1 MQVKKNSSP
10 DERALALSL
19 MVEDF
24 DEKNKFELMLL
35 DFDGNILATS
45 SGFIQKKNDYPED
58 YARAQKS
65 ADGMGEY
72 IYTSSSNERVL
83 AVSYLVPGLAG
94 DISAIRFVTSLTRL
108 NSQIVVTILVSMAFV
123 IVVLVFCIFSG
134 LYFVRSIVNPI
145 KEVEKTAARIAQGD
159 FSARLMNKYDDEV
172 GRLCKTING
181 MAVELGK
188 TEQLKNEF
196 ISSVSHELRTP
207 LTSIKGWIETLA
219 RVDDPT
225 NVNYKRG
232 MEIVMCETDRLY
244 KMVEELLDFSRLQ
257 HGGLSLSLEK
267 LDLVA
272 EVSDVVLMVEQR
284 AKSEGIILSYN
295 EPEDFIIINADTNRL
310 RQVFV
315 NVIDNAFKY
324 SSRGCTVK
332 IEMEKDAENAFVRVV
347 DQGPGISPDELEKVK
362 IKFYKGKGAVRGSGI
377 GLAVVNEILTAHGG
391 DFKIESTQGV
401 GTTIIMR
408 LPLFKAE
415 NN

>member
-1 MQVKKNSSP
+1 
-10 DERALALSL
+10 
-19 MVEDF
+19 
-24 DEKNKFELMLL
+24 
-35 DFDGNILATS
+35 
-45 SGFIQKKNDYPED
+45 
-58 YARAQKS
+58 
-65 ADGMGEY
+65 
-72 IYTSSSNERVL
+72 
-83 AVSYLVPGLAG
+83 
-94 DISAIRFVTSLTRL
+94 
-108 NSQIVVTILVSMAFV
+108 
-123 IVVLVFCIFSG
+123 
-134 LYFVRSIVNPI
+134 
-145 KEVEKTAARIAQGD
+145 
-159 FSARLMNKYDDEV
+159 
-172 GRLCKTING
+172 
-181 MAVELGK
+181 
-188 TEQLKNEF
+188 
-196 ISSVSHELRTP
+196 
-207 LTSIKGWIETLA
+207 
-219 RVDDPT
+219 
-225 NVNYKRG
+225 
-232 MEIVMCETDRLY
+232 
-244 KMVEELLDFSRLQ
+244 
-257 HGGLSLSLEK
+257 
-267 LDLVA
+267 